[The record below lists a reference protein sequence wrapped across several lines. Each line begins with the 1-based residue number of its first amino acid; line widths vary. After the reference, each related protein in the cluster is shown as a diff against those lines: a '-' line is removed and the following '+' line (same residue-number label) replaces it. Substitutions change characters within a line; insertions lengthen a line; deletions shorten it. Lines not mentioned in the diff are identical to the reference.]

1 MVFTIEEVEN
11 YLKQC
16 KNLDEAI
23 KNLSEQSIIDN
34 IKPDDFNSLNYI
46 RNQENLFKYEISIGM
61 KNRKIEQKALYINTK
76 GEKGRYWLAC
86 SPRWIEE
93 NELKRDTEY
102 KIAYWINYG
111 DNSTY
116 GWFTVEEV
124 QQWFDYHDILLYQI
138 GGTKEFQIDY

>member
-61 KNRKIEQKALYINTK
+61 KTVRSSRKLFI
-76 GEKGRYWLAC
+76 
-86 SPRWIEE
+86 
-93 NELKRDTEY
+93 
-102 KIAYWINYG
+102 
-111 DNSTY
+111 
-116 GWFTVEEV
+116 
-124 QQWFDYHDILLYQI
+124 
-138 GGTKEFQIDY
+138 